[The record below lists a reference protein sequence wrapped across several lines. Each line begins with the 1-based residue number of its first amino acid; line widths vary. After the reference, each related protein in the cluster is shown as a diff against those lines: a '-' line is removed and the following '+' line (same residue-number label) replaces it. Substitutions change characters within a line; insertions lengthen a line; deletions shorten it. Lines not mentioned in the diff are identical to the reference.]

1 MGVLSRHW
9 LRIGIT
15 LLPMGVALLHALGA
29 VELPPLRRLDDALY
43 DLRLRATM
51 PGTRDERI
59 AIVDIDEK
67 SLGELGHWPW
77 GRDKLARLVDEL
89 FERQQV
95 AVLGFDVLFAEADD
109 SSGLRSLQQLAQGPL
124 RQQPGFAEQL
134 RQLEPQL
141 DHDRRFARALAQR
154 PVALGYYFTSDREGR
169 TKGTL
174 PAPVLRGED
183 YAAQGRMPGGG
194 VPGIHAL
201 SWNGYGANLADLS
214 AAAPLAG
221 FFNAITDADGVVR
234 ALPVLAQYQGHYYES
249 LALAVFR
256 LLLGGPEVLPAFAPD
271 QRPDLPQV
279 LEGVLLPQGGRMQSV
294 PVDRRAATLV
304 PYRGPGGAQGGS
316 FRYVSATDVLA
327 GRLRPGELGGKI
339 VLVGS
344 TAPGLQDLRVT
355 PVGETYPGVETHA
368 NVLSGLLDGRSPV
381 RPDYALGYEVLVLL
395 VAGLLLAWALPVL
408 SVPAGVALAL
418 ALVGALVGLNF
429 WLYRA
434 AALVLPLAAQLLA
447 VALAFSLDIA
457 YGYFVESRSKRQL
470 ARLFGTYVPRELV
483 QEMLKQPG
491 RYSMQAASRDL
502 TVMFCDMRGFTAL
515 SERMEPL
522 ALQALLNSVFNR
534 LTETIRAHRGT
545 IDKYMGDCVMAFW
558 GAPVAEPAHA
568 RLAVEAALA
577 LVDTVQR
584 LNTEH
589 RARGLPEIDVGI
601 GLNTGSMCVGD
612 MGSDIRRSYTVVG
625 DAVNLGARLEGLSK
639 RYGVAIV
646 ASDST
651 RRQAGD
657 GFGWRELDRVR
668 VQGKQQAV
676 AIFSPQGARAS
687 AEADATWSAM
697 LDAYRRCDWD
707 RALDLLQRQPPAA
720 GQEVLHALYLE
731 RIAAARQSP
740 PPPDWDGATRFDSK

>member
-1 MGVLSRHW
+1 MGALSCHW
-9 LRIGIT
+9 LRMGIA
-15 LLPMGVALLHALGA
+15 LLPMGIGLLHALGM
-29 VELPPLRRLDDALY
+29 VELPPVRRLDEALY

-51 PGTRDERI
+51 PRTRDERI
-59 AIVDIDEK
+59 VIVDIDEK
-67 SLGELGHWPW
+67 SLDALGHWPW

-109 SSGLRSLQQLAQGPL
+109 SSGLRSLQQLAHGPL
-124 RQQPGFAEQL
+124 RQQPGFAGQL

-154 PVALGYYFTSDREGR
+154 PVALGYYFTSDREGH

-174 PAPVLRGED
+174 PAPVLRGEGH
-183 YAAQGRMPGGG
+183 AAPPR
-194 VPGIHAL
+194 IRAL
-201 SWNGYGANLADLS
+201 SWDGYGANLASLG
-214 AAAPLAG
+214 AAAPHAG
-221 FFNAITDADGVVR
+221 FFNAIADADGVVR
-234 ALPVLAQYQGHYYES
+234 ALPVLAQYQGDYYES

-256 LLLGGPEVLPAFAPD
+256 LWLGGPEVLPVLAPGPRPD
-271 QRPDLPQV
+271 QPQV
-279 LEGVLLPQGGRMQSV
+279 LERVLLHQGERLHSV
-294 PVDRRAATLV
+294 PVDRRAAILV
-304 PYRGPGGAQGGS
+304 AYRGPGGAQGGS
-316 FRYVSATDVLA
+316 FRYVSASGLLA
-327 GRLRPGELGGKI
+327 GRLPPGELAGKI

-368 NVLSGLLDGRSPV
+368 NVISGLLDGRSPV
-381 RPDYALGYEVLVLL
+381 RPDYALGYEVLALL
-395 VAGLLLAWALPVL
+395 AAGLLLAWALPLL
-408 SVPAGVALAL
+408 SVPAGAALAL
-418 ALVGALVGLNF
+418 ALAAALAGLNF
-429 WLYRA
+429 WLYRTA
-434 AALVLPLAAQLLA
+434 AWVLPLAAQLLA
-447 VALAFSLDIA
+447 VGFAFSLDIA
-457 YGYFVESRSKRQL
+457 YGYFVETRSKRQL

-491 RYSMQAASRDL
+491 RYSMQAASL
-502 TVMFCDMRGFTAL
+502 EMTVMFCDMRGFTAL
-515 SERMEPL
+515 SERMGPL
-522 ALQALLNSVFNR
+522 ALQALLNSVFSR

-558 GAPVAEPAHA
+558 GAPVPEPAHA

-589 RARGLPEIDVGI
+589 RVRGLPEIGVGI

-612 MGSDIRRSYTVVG
+612 MGSDLRRSYTVVG

-639 RYGVAIV
+639 LYGVAIV

-651 RRQAGD
+651 RRQAGE
-657 GFGWRELDRVR
+657 GFGWRELDLVR

-676 AIFSPQGARAS
+676 AVFTPQDAPATS
-687 AEADATWSAM
+687 EAETAWSAM
-697 LDAYRRCDWD
+697 LDAYRRCEWD
-707 RALDLLQRQPPAA
+707 RALDLLQRHPPAPA
-720 GQEVLHALYLE
+720 REALHALYLE

-740 PPPDWDGATRFDSK
+740 PPADWDGAARFDAK